1 MSGNVTHTTSPQG
14 KRQGCETGDN
24 EIMWACKVEQR
35 TRGGEVLYEGCKA
48 AEQG

>member
-1 MSGNVTHTTSPQG
+1 MTHHLPRS

-24 EIMWACKVEQR
+24 EIMWACRVEQR
-35 TRGGEVLYEGCKA
+35 TVGEVLYEGCKA